1 MKTYRSTRDLL
12 NDVKQLLA
20 SRDVYSSRTSPL
32 EHVVE
37 ILHEGRHYFWIGIY
51 LVAGERVVRQAFRG
65 PVPPCHS
72 FALGTGNVGTTGQTG
87 VVKVVPD
94 VAADPTY
101 SMCFVETKSEIVVP
115 IKLAGHILGVI
126 DVESD
131 QPDAFGMHDR
141 VLLEMVAEELARF
154 LTSRGKYLVR
164 RAREK
169 AAEESH
175 RSPQQRGQQ
184 PASERPQPERMRAAV
199 GERSH

>member
-12 NDVKQLLA
+12 SDVKQLRA
-20 SRDVYSSRTSPL
+20 SRDVYSTRTSPL
-32 EHVVE
+32 ERTVE
-37 ILHEGRHYFWIGIY
+37 ILYEGRHYFWIGIY
-51 LVAGERVVRQAFRG
+51 LVVGDRVVRQAFRG

-72 FALGTGNVGTTGQTG
+72 FALGTGNVGTTGQSG

-94 VAADPTY
+94 VSTDPTY

-115 IKLAGHILGVI
+115 IKIAGNVLGVI

-141 VLLEMVAEELARF
+141 IMLELVAEELARF
-154 LTSRGKYLVR
+154 LTSRGKFLVR
-164 RAREK
+164 HAREK
-169 AAEESH
+169 AGEESNKT
-175 RSPQQRGQQ
+175 PQERGQQ